1 MKRSDCALINRL
13 NDGNNTSSL
22 AVLQKAL
29 QDQFPLYKVGL
40 FDVLAFAKQNAKDLP
55 AEINA
60 EVKEFVDDLG
70 SAIYKQYVNNLEAL
84 KQEGLA
90 DKVTIIKEVK

>member
-70 SAIYKQYVNNLEAL
+70 SAMFKAKLKTLE
-84 KQEGLA
+84 QEGLA

>member
-1 MKRSDCALINRL
+1 MKQSK
-13 NDGNNTSSL
+13 SL

-55 AEINA
+55 AELNA
-60 EVKEFVDDLG
+60 EVREFVDDLG
-70 SAIYKQYVNNLEAL
+70 SAMFKQCQKE
-84 KQEGLA
+84 
-90 DKVTIIKEVK
+90 KEVK